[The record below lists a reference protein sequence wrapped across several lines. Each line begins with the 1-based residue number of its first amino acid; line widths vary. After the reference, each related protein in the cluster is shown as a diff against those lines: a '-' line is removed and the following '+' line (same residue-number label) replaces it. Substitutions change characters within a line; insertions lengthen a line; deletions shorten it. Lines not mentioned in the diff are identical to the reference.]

1 MNHAFPSLLHPLQTP
16 RQISSAAL
24 DMVKV
29 LALIAM
35 LADHINTLFLMP
47 PNPLLYAAGR
57 MAFPLFTFMWAMN
70 VQRRPERL

>member
-1 MNHAFPSLLHPLQTP
+1 
-16 RQISSAAL
+16 
-24 DMVKV
+24 MVKV